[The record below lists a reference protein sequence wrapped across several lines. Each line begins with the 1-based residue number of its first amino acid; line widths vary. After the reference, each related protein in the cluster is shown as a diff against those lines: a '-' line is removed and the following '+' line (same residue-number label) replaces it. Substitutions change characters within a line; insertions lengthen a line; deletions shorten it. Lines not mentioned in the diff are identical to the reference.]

1 MELNLNLGVFDQLFK
16 RKKEPTSRDL
26 KVALMGLKRERRK
39 KHMELRK
46 LAAKRADAIEKIKR
60 ARREGNA
67 MEVDVS
73 WEELKQIQVDA
84 AYCKREA
91 KILSL
96 ESIGLTRY
104 AKGMERLERN
114 NDQGRIKALIDRVRV
129 SGLDEKLRGVEVDEL
144 AYMDSLKATLDEVG
158 LEIEEMD
165 LDEEDPEKSKF
176 LAQIDAINDA
186 ENSGKIDEAMAKEQE
201 LAKKLEEEKPFEEK
215 E

>member
-46 LAAKRADAIEKIKR
+46 LAAKRSEAIEKIKR
-60 ARREGNA
+60 ARREGNV

-84 AYCKREA
+84 AYAKREA
-91 KILSL
+91 KIISL

-104 AKGMERLERN
+104 AKGMERLEKQS
-114 NDQGRIKALIDRVRV
+114 DQGRIKALIDRVKV
-129 SGLDEKLRGVEVDEL
+129 SGLDEKLRGVEIDEM
-144 AYMDSLKATLDEVG
+144 AYMDSLKATLDDVG

-165 LDEEDPEKSKF
+165 MDEEDPEKGKF
-176 LAQIDAINDA
+176 LAQIDAINQA
-186 ENSGKIDEAMAKEQE
+186 ETSGDIDSAVQKEQE
-201 LAKKLEEEKPFEEK
+201 LAKRLEDEKPFEEK